1 MDKQITEFIQN
12 IKVEVLFVIFL
23 MSIFFFQFQRSELKT
38 LVSLLLITLWGIL
51 IWFYLN
57 YRVKQEKQDNK
68 KTETLLENEHKDMME
83 NPEIV
88 SSYYPIK
95 GAPNKGWTYL
105 KENKILM
112 DIIKNLTFVRTFD
125 KQKYQSMIVLMN
137 QYQKIYMYILAER
150 YPCQS
155 YIGNFI
161 DLRENILE
169 VMYQFYVVVPGQ
181 FKHIYGVDPYKTIEK
196 NIEQFIKLSRTM
208 IEVLENFCRIDLN
221 EYYFPMTLPM
231 PNDESRKIEKQNIM
245 P

>member
-1 MDKQITEFIQN
+1 
-12 IKVEVLFVIFL
+12 
-23 MSIFFFQFQRSELKT
+23 MSIFFYQFQRAELKT

-51 IWFYLN
+51 LWYYLN
-57 YRVKQEKQDNK
+57 YRVKNEKDK
-68 KTETLLENEHKDMME
+68 ETKTETILENEHKDLME
-83 NPEIV
+83 NDEIV
-88 SSYYPIK
+88 TNYYPIK
-95 GAPNKGWTYL
+95 GAPKKGWTYL
-105 KENKILM
+105 KENKVLM

-137 QYQKIYMYILAER
+137 QYQKVYMYILAER

-169 VMYQFYVVVPGQ
+169 VMYQFYVVVPSQ
-181 FKHIYGVDPYKTIEK
+181 FKHIYGVEPYKVLEK
-196 NIEQFIKLSRTM
+196 NIEQFIKISRTM

-231 PNDESRKIEKQNIM
+231 PNDEARKLEKQNMM